1 MTDAS
6 TEGQP
11 TGVIEEEASPHVSY
25 TTQVGLG
32 SKRHDPSP
40 VHAPLSN
47 GIQFMGIYT
56 EYDQHNYLAIAMKI
70 MYRRFHCCFQGNRP
84 SLMAGSC
91 SEPVKAFQF

>member
-11 TGVIEEEASPHVSY
+11 TGVIEEGASPHMSY

-47 GIQFMGIYT
+47 GIQFMGIYVVSCPAPSSSSEGAGHET
-56 EYDQHNYLAIAMKI
+56 SIYAEYD
-70 MYRRFHCCFQGNRP
+70 
-84 SLMAGSC
+84 
-91 SEPVKAFQF
+91 

>member
-1 MTDAS
+1 MGSNNYVKFFRCSYIPPTQVTDAS

-56 EYDQHNYLAIAMKI
+56 EY
-70 MYRRFHCCFQGNRP
+70 G
-84 SLMAGSC
+84 
-91 SEPVKAFQF
+91 

>member
-32 SKRHDPSP
+32 SKRHHPSP

-47 GIQFMGIYT
+47 GIQFMGIYA
-56 EYDQHNYLAIAMKI
+56 EYDQHISIFFLATK
-70 MYRRFHCCFQGNRP
+70 MYGRF
-84 SLMAGSC
+84 LVKGSGKVIY
-91 SEPVKAFQF
+91 P